1 MVLRKLL
8 KKCVLEVKRFNPKTY
23 AYRLLALGVG
33 ALLSIGANKEPSQSL
48 PKDSGSFFIS
58 SNPDSPNIGETL
70 KSYIKD
76 SKNDLNIQ
84 IYALSDK
91 SLISLLNKKA
101 QTTNVSIYYDP
112 SASKD
117 LSEKLDKSIKLA
129 PYTHHGLMHRKI
141 TVIDDKI
148 SLIGS
153 ANYTSSSLFWHYNNL
168 CMVPSCKLAQFL
180 KNKTRGSCSFEYG
193 KAYLLPDYKNYALM
207 HVISKIKNARSS
219 IHLAMFSL
227 THNDILKS
235 LEDATTR
242 GVKLF
247 LYIDKANL
255 KQANTPLLPL
265 MKKCEKV
272 FIQKTQVLMHHK
284 LCFIDGNV
292 MITGSSNWSK
302 SGFKKNEEV
311 LVIFD
316 KLDSSNLE
324 QCKNIFLNLQDELEC
339 VTFEKPA
346 A

>member
-1 MVLRKLL
+1 MVLHKLL

-76 SKNDLNIQ
+76 SKNNLDIQ

-101 QTTNVSIYYDP
+101 KIAKISIYYDP

-117 LSEKLDKSIKLA
+117 LRDKLDKSIQLS
-129 PYTHHGLMHRKI
+129 PYLHHGLMHRKI

-168 CMVPSCKLAQFL
+168 CAVPSLKLAEFL
-180 KNKTRGSCSFEYG
+180 KNKTRGACLFEYG

-207 HVISKIKNARSS
+207 HVLSKIKKATSS
-219 IHLAMFSL
+219 IHLAMFSF
-227 THNDILKS
+227 THQDILNS
-235 LEDATTR
+235 LEEATNR

-255 KQANTPLLPL
+255 KKTSNPLLPL
-265 MKKCEKV
+265 MNKCEKV
-272 FIQKTQVLMHHK
+272 FVQKTPVLMHHK
-284 LCFIDGNV
+284 LCLIDDKV
-292 MITGSSNWSK
+292 VITGSSNWSK

-316 KLDSSNLE
+316 KLDESNLE
-324 QCKNIFLNLQDELEC
+324 KCKQIFLNLQKELEC
-339 VTFEKPA
+339 VACKQTA

>member
-1 MVLRKLL
+1 MQEVRK
-8 KKCVLEVKRFNPKTY
+8 FNLSSFV
-23 AYRLLALGVG
+23 YRVLALCLG
-33 ALLSIGANKEPSQSL
+33 ALASLSANKEPQTSFL
-48 PKDSGSFFIS
+48 KDSGSFFIT
-58 SNPDSPNIGETL
+58 SNPHSPNIGQTL

-76 SKNDLNIQ
+76 AHTDLSMQ

-91 SLISLLNKKA
+91 SLIQLLNKKA
-101 QTTNVSIYYDP
+101 KNTPISIYYDP

-117 LSEKLDKSIKLA
+117 LKDKIDPSINLI

-153 ANYTSSSLFWHYNNL
+153 ANYTSSSLYWHYNNL
-168 CMVPSCKLAQFL
+168 CIIPSMKLAQFL
-180 KNKTRGSCSFEYG
+180 KAQKRGACHFEWG

-207 HVISKIKNARSS
+207 HVIEKIKHAKKN

-227 THNDILKS
+227 THQDILQS
-235 LEDATTR
+235 LNDALNN

-255 KQANTPLLPL
+255 KQTNTDFYALI
-265 MKKCEKV
+265 KKCHKV
-272 FIQKTQVLMHHK
+272 FIQKTPVLMHHK
-284 LCFIDGNV
+284 LCFIDDNTL
-292 MITGSSNWSK
+292 ITGSSNWSK
-302 SGFKKNEEV
+302 GGFKKNEEV

-316 KLDSSNLE
+316 KLDQNNIE
-324 QCKNIFLNLQDELEC
+324 DCKRIFLNLEDELEYLQF
-339 VTFEKPA
+339 TDDA